1 MKSIRSSVV
10 TIGLIVLS
18 LSLSPTFGNA
28 QPMGKG
34 PMGKGPMGK
43 GPMGKG
49 PMGKGKGLGFNNF
62 SSANLVSDL
71 DTVGAKFVDPNLVNP
86 WGMALSSSN
95 TIFISDNGMG
105 VSTEYDLGGTPTGL
119 VITIPPSAFDG
130 SQGSP
135 TGIVANGTPFFNV
148 MKNGNSLPST
158 FIFVAEDGSISGWN
172 PMVDPTNAII
182 AVDHGN
188 VPTVPSGAVYKG
200 ATMGV
205 ANGHN
210 FLFVTNF
217 RAGTVETYDESFM
230 QVNIGKFFDPSLP
243 PTPFGTPG
251 FAPFGIANIN
261 GQIYVT
267 YAMQKPDQHDDMA
280 GAGNGFVNVF
290 DTSGNFVRRL
300 ISQGEL
306 NSPWGLTLHSGGFGR
321 FNGELF
327 VGNFGDGMINVY
339 DPMNGTFLGTMMNHD
354 GSGPLVFPGLWSLLS
369 INVNLFFTAG
379 IMDEAHGLFG
389 VINHGNS
396 AHRHR

>member
-34 PMGKGPMGK
+34 PMGKG
-43 GPMGKG
+43 
-49 PMGKGKGLGFNNF
+49 KGLGFNNF
-62 SSANLVSDL
+62 SSTNLVSDL

-105 VSTEYDLGGTPTGL
+105 VSTEYNLDGTATGL

-130 SQGSP
+130 TQGSP

-148 MKNGNSLPST
+148 MKNGNSGPST

-182 AVDHGN
+182 AVDNGSAG
-188 VPTVPSGAVYKG
+188 VDMGAVYKG
-200 ATMGV
+200 ATM
-205 ANGHN
+205 ADNL
-210 FLFVTNF
+210 LFVTNF
-217 RAGTVETYDESFM
+217 RAGTVETYNGSFM
-230 QVNIGKFFDPSLP
+230 PVNVGKFVDPNLP
-243 PTPFGTPG
+243 AG

-267 YAMQKPDQHDDMA
+267 YALQDVHKHDDVA

-290 DTSGNFVRRL
+290 DTSGNFVKRL
-300 ISQGEL
+300 ISNGEL

-327 VGNFGDGMINVY
+327 VGNFGDGKINVY
-339 DPMNGTFLGTMMNHD
+339 DPMSGTFHGTMMNHN

-379 IMDEAHGLFG
+379 INGEADGLFG

>member
-1 MKSIRSSVV
+1 MKSIRSSVII
-10 TIGLIVLS
+10 IGLIVLS
-18 LSLSPTFGNA
+18 LALSPTFGKRK
-28 QPMGKG
+28 PMGKG
-34 PMGKGPMGK
+34 PML
-43 GPMGKG
+43 
-49 PMGKGKGLGFNNF
+49 KGKGLGFNNF

-71 DTVGAKFVDPNLVNP
+71 DTVGAKFVDANLVNP

-105 VSTEYDLGGTPTGL
+105 VSTEYDLDGTPTGL
-119 VITIPPSAFDG
+119 LITIPPSSSDG
-130 SQGSP
+130 AQGSP
-135 TGIVANGTPFFNV
+135 TGIVANGTPFFKV

-172 PMVDPTNAII
+172 PMLDPTNAII
-182 AVDHGN
+182 AVDNGN
-188 VPTVPSGAVYKG
+188 VPPGVGAVYKG
-200 ATMGV
+200 ATTGA

-217 RAGTVETYDESFM
+217 RAGTVETYDENFM
-230 QVNIGKFFDPSLP
+230 QVNLTGFSDPNLP
-243 PTPFGTPG
+243 PTPFGMPG

-267 YAMQKPDQHDDMA
+267 YALQKADQHDDME

-290 DTSGNFVRRL
+290 DTSGNFVKRL
-300 ISQGEL
+300 ISHGEL

-321 FNGELF
+321 FDGELF

-339 DPMNGTFLGTMMNHD
+339 DPMNGTFLGTMMNHN

>member
-1 MKSIRSSVV
+1 M
-10 TIGLIVLS
+10 L
-18 LSLSPTFGNA
+18 
-28 QPMGKG
+28 
-34 PMGKGPMGK
+34 
-43 GPMGKG
+43 
-49 PMGKGKGLGFNNF
+49 
-62 SSANLVSDL
+62 
-71 DTVGAKFVDPNLVNP
+71 
-86 WGMALSSSN
+86 
-95 TIFISDNGMG
+95 
-105 VSTEYDLGGTPTGL
+105 
-119 VITIPPSAFDG
+119 
-130 SQGSP
+130 
-135 TGIVANGTPFFNV
+135 
-148 MKNGNSLPST
+148 
-158 FIFVAEDGSISGWN
+158 
-172 PMVDPTNAII
+172 DPTNAII
-182 AVDHGN
+182 AVDNGN
-188 VPTVPSGAVYKG
+188 VPAGVGAVYKG

-261 GQIYVT
+261 GQIFVT
-267 YAMQKPDQHDDMA
+267 YALQKADQHDDMA
-280 GAGNGFVNVF
+280 GPGNGFVNVF
-290 DTSGNFVRRL
+290 DTSGNFVKRL
-300 ISQGEL
+300 ISNGEL
-306 NSPWGLTLHSGGFGR
+306 NSPWGLTLHSGGFGA

-339 DPMNGTFLGTMMNHD
+339 DPMNGTFLGTMMNHN
-354 GSGPLVFPGLWSLLS
+354 GSGPLVFNGLWSLLS

>member
-43 GPMGKG
+43 G
-49 PMGKGKGLGFNNF
+49 KGLGFNNF
-62 SSANLVSDL
+62 SSTNLVSDL

-105 VSTEYDLGGTPTGL
+105 VSTEYNLDGTATGL

-130 SQGSP
+130 TQGSP

-148 MKNGNSLPST
+148 MKNGNSGPST

-182 AVDHGN
+182 AVDNGSAG
-188 VPTVPSGAVYKG
+188 VDMGAVYKG
-200 ATMGV
+200 ATM
-205 ANGHN
+205 ADNL
-210 FLFVTNF
+210 LFVTNF
-217 RAGTVETYDESFM
+217 RAGTVETYNGSFM
-230 QVNIGKFFDPSLP
+230 PVNVGKFVDPNLP
-243 PTPFGTPG
+243 AG

-267 YAMQKPDQHDDMA
+267 YALQDVHKHDDVA

-290 DTSGNFVRRL
+290 DTSGNFVKRL
-300 ISQGEL
+300 ISNGEL

-327 VGNFGDGMINVY
+327 VGNFGDGKINVY
-339 DPMNGTFLGTMMNHD
+339 DPMSGTFHGTMMNHN

-379 IMDEAHGLFG
+379 INGEADGLFG

>member
-49 PMGKGKGLGFNNF
+49 KGLGFNNF
-62 SSANLVSDL
+62 SSTNLVSDL

-95 TIFISDNGMG
+95 TIFISDNGAG
-105 VSTEYDLGGTPTGL
+105 VSTEYNLDGTATGL

-130 SQGSP
+130 TQGSP

-148 MKNGNSLPST
+148 MKNGNSGPST

-182 AVDHGN
+182 AVDNGSAG
-188 VPTVPSGAVYKG
+188 VDMGAVYKG
-200 ATMGV
+200 VTM
-205 ANGHN
+205 ADNL
-210 FLFVTNF
+210 LFVTNF
-217 RAGTVETYDESFM
+217 RAGTVETYNGSFM
-230 QVNIGKFFDPSLP
+230 PVNVGKFVDPNLP
-243 PTPFGTPG
+243 AG

-267 YAMQKPDQHDDMA
+267 YALQDVHKHDDVA

-290 DTSGNFVRRL
+290 DTSGNFVKRL
-300 ISQGEL
+300 ISNGEL

-327 VGNFGDGMINVY
+327 VGNFGDGKINVY
-339 DPMNGTFLGTMMNHD
+339 DPMNGTFLGTMMNHN
-354 GSGPLVFPGLWSLLS
+354 GRGPLVFPGLWSLLS
-369 INVNLFFTAG
+369 INNELFFTAG
-379 IMDEAHGLFG
+379 INDEADGLFG

>member
-1 MKSIRSSVV
+1 MKNIRSSVI

-18 LSLSPTFGNA
+18 LSLSPTFGK
-28 QPMGKG
+28 GK
-34 PMGKGPMGK
+34 
-43 GPMGKG
+43 PMGKG

-71 DTVGAKFVDPNLVNP
+71 DTVGAKFVDAHLVNP

-105 VSTEYDLGGTPTGL
+105 VSTEYNLDGTATGL
-119 VITIPPSAFDG
+119 VITIPPSSFNTDG
-130 SQGSP
+130 ANP

-230 QVNIGKFFDPSLP
+230 QVNIGKFLDPSLP
-243 PTPFGTPG
+243 PTPFGMPG

-267 YAMQKPDQHDDMA
+267 YALQKPDQHDDMA

-327 VGNFGDGMINVY
+327 VGNFGDGKINVY
-339 DPMNGTFLGTMMNHD
+339 DPMNGTFLGTIMNHD
-354 GSGPLVFPGLWSLLS
+354 GSGPLVFDGLWSLLS

-379 IMDEAHGLFG
+379 IAGEAHGLFG